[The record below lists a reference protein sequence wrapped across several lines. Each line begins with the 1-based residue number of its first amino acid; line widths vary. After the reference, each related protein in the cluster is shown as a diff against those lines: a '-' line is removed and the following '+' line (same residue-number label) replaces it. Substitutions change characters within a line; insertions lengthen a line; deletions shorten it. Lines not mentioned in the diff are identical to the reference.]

1 MSHPAAPAGPTRRAL
16 LRRGAALA
24 GALALPGVLPAA
36 APAPP
41 DIRFGLVTYL
51 WGADLALDE
60 LVRACVGGGLL
71 GVELRTTHAHGVEPS
86 LDARRRRELRAF
98 LADSPLEWVGIGSDE
113 RFDHPDPLALTRAIE
128 ATMDFLQLSRDIGA
142 TGVKVKP
149 DSFHEGVP
157 RERTVEQI
165 GRALRVVGRHAAE
178 IGQAVRLEVHGSCAD
193 PPTIAA
199 ILEVADHPAVG
210 ACWNCNAQDLGGAG
224 LARNFELLR
233 PRFGDTLHVRA
244 HDRHDYPYAEL
255 AGLLTASQW
264 RGWMLLEARGEL
276 PADRAAA
283 FAAQRA
289 AFRRLLDA
297 AQ

>member
-1 MSHPAAPAGPTRRAL
+1 MIRVAVPAPTRRDL
-16 LRRGAALA
+16 LRQGAALA
-24 GALALPGVLPAA
+24 GALALPAALRGAA
-36 APAPP
+36 AGPP

-51 WGADLALDE
+51 WGADLGLDALIA
-60 LVRACVGGGLL
+60 ACAAGGLR
-71 GVELRTTHAHGVEPS
+71 GVELRTTHAHGVEPA
-86 LDARRRRELRAF
+86 LDSRQRRELRAR
-98 LADSPLEWVGIGSDE
+98 LADSPLEWVGLGSDE

-128 ATMDFLQLSRDIGA
+128 TTMDFLRLSRDIGA

-157 RERTVEQI
+157 REQTIEQI

-178 IGQAVRLEVHGSCAD
+178 LGQAVRLEVHGGCAD

-210 ACWNCNAQDLGGAG
+210 VCWNCNAQDLGGDG
-224 LARNFELLR
+224 LAANFALLR

-255 AGLLTASQW
+255 TRMLTASQW